1 MNEDAEIR
9 EALVAIDDNESID
22 VTDWEA
28 KFIDSVAFKTFPLSE
43 KQREVANKI
52 IAKYEK

>member
-9 EALVAIDDNESID
+9 EVLIAIDDDDTVD

-43 KQREVANKI
+43 KQREVAKKI
-52 IAKYEK
+52 IEKYDQ